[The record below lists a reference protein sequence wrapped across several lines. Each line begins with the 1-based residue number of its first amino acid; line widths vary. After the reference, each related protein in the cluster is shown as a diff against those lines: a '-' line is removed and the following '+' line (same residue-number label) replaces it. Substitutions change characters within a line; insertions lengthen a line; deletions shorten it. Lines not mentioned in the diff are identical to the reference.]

1 MKKYKITLSFTA
13 NKILKHLH
21 PDIKKILRETLNDL
35 SINPYSGKPLKEE
48 LEGYWSLPVLKY
60 RVIYQ
65 IEKSSI
71 IVIYIGL
78 RKYVYAKFLEL
89 LKAIKL

>member
-1 MKKYKITLSFTA
+1 VKKYKITLSFTA

>member
-21 PDIKKILRETLNDL
+21 PDIKKILRSTLNDL
-35 SINPYSGKPLKEE
+35 STNPYSGKPLKEE
-48 LEGYWSLPVLKY
+48 LEGYWSLSVSKY

>member
-48 LEGYWSLPVLKY
+48 LEGYWSLPVSKY